1 MTWVLLDLESVP
13 KDAIERLEGR
23 VRFYADH
30 NVDGAIVEV
39 LRFIKY
45 DVETARDIGA
55 ERQPDDFHFKRAYN
69 SKRVLLTHDSDYL
82 DNTQFPLSQTRGV
95 VILNI
100 DTSDTSKIARAL
112 EVVDTIFGSMSRGM
126 QEKKIVVNSD
136 YTITMIYRL
145 QTETGLKEAR
155 ARYRFDRNGEDVWMW
170 ED

>member
-55 ERQPDDFHFKRAYN
+55 EGQPDDFHFKRAYN
-69 SKRVLLTHDSDYL
+69 SKRAVTIVIQTLICHLVRPSSNSSASLLFFGPLGGWRYL
-82 DNTQFPLSQTRGV
+82 GGRIPKYYPMVEFPW
-95 VILNI
+95 
-100 DTSDTSKIARAL
+100 IAFR
-112 EVVDTIFGSMSRGM
+112 VFSVR
-126 QEKKIVVNSD
+126 VC
-136 YTITMIYRL
+136 L
-145 QTETGLKEAR
+145 QLFVAGFSFLKE
-155 ARYRFDRNGEDVWMW
+155 
-170 ED
+170 